1 MKHQIHILSLAF
13 EFKKRRSLKEDLCK
27 SIKTVRNYLTRARN
41 GGFDYLN
48 SYPCGYQDAHGDK
61 ADQMFREFEA
71 LKIAYDLE
79 NGSTK
84 RFNRI
89 AKIIGEY

>member
-1 MKHQIHILSLAF
+1 MRHHLKVLSLAF
-13 EFKKRRSLKEDLCK
+13 ELKKRRTLKTDLCE
-27 SIKTVRNYLTRARN
+27 SIKSVRRYLQAAK
-41 GGFDYLN
+41 GGAFDYLN
-48 SYPCGYQDAHGDK
+48 SYPCGYQDAHGDRV
-61 ADQMFREFEA
+61 DEMFTRFEA

-89 AKIIGEY
+89 AKFIGEY